1 MIPFWNYWDH
11 RIFLGIVWVIFGHH
25 QDDQKGQ
32 EYLKNRVLE
41 DFGFLDANYDFVTH
55 HIIPFW
61 KYCDKGNI

>member
-11 RIFLGIVWVIFGHH
+11 RIFLGIVCGIFGHH

-41 DFGFLDANYDFVTH
+41 DVVLMQIMTL
-55 HIIPFW
+55 
-61 KYCDKGNI
+61 